1 MVFGGR
7 FSHLSHRADDQESKM
22 AFSENSSQSNAR
34 VRLAPLNEIAS
45 NWVDDLVPCETNDAE
60 RLPVG
65 IAPFGDIGVPQS
77 EIVFVVDGDRQ
88 RREKLIAD
96 VKRQGYP
103 VTGLHRVDDL
113 KQNDWE
119 MQSGC
124 ILLDVPLLEQADPG
138 VLHWLAYANSIL
150 PLILI
155 SATKDISTAVD
166 AVKAGAVDFLPRPIS
181 TMRLCRAIESAMGV
195 SRQRSFERAR
205 KNAAIEG
212 LAILT
217 PTEIIVAR
225 LLAQGNPG
233 KVIAGALG
241 RSENT
246 IKVHRGRIL
255 RKLKIDSVVKLS
267 RLLGVADMLD
277 DELHL

>member
-1 MVFGGR
+1 M
-7 FSHLSHRADDQESKM
+7 SL
-22 AFSENSSQSNAR
+22 
-34 VRLAPLNEIAS
+34 
-45 NWVDDLVPCETNDAE
+45 
-60 RLPVG
+60 
-65 IAPFGDIGVPQS
+65 
-77 EIVFVVDGDRQ
+77 
-88 RREKLIAD
+88 
-96 VKRQGYP
+96 
-103 VTGLHRVDDL
+103 
-113 KQNDWE
+113 
-119 MQSGC
+119 
-124 ILLDVPLLEQADPG
+124 
-138 VLHWLAYANSIL
+138 
-150 PLILI
+150 
-155 SATKDISTAVD
+155 
-166 AVKAGAVDFLPRPIS
+166 
-181 TMRLCRAIESAMGV
+181 

-233 KVIAGALG
+233 KAIAGALG

>member
-1 MVFGGR
+1 MR
-7 FSHLSHRADDQESKM
+7 W
-22 AFSENSSQSNAR
+22 
-34 VRLAPLNEIAS
+34 APFDEIAN
-45 NWVDDLVPCETNDAE
+45 NWVDDLQPCKSNGAE

-65 IAPFGDIGVPQS
+65 IAPSGGIGIPRN

-88 RREKLIAD
+88 RREELITD

-103 VTGLHRVDDL
+103 VIGLHRVDDL
-113 KQNDWE
+113 KPNAWE

-124 ILLDVPLLEQADPG
+124 ILLDAPLLEEGDPG
-138 VLHWLAYANSIL
+138 VQRWLAYANSIL

-155 SATKDISTAVD
+155 SATKDISAAVD
-166 AVKAGAVDFLPRPIS
+166 AVKAGAVDFLPRPTS
-181 TMRLCRAIESAMGV
+181 TMRLCRAIESAMSL

-233 KVIAGALG
+233 KAIAGALG